1 MHSSYS
7 VLARVLNI
15 PFPLAQF
22 DLIDAKEL
30 APLAELNE
38 PILKEAA
45 A

>member
-1 MHSSYS
+1 MFALFLQSN
-7 VLARVLNI
+7 VFR
-15 PFPLAQF
+15 FFQF

-45 A
+45 S